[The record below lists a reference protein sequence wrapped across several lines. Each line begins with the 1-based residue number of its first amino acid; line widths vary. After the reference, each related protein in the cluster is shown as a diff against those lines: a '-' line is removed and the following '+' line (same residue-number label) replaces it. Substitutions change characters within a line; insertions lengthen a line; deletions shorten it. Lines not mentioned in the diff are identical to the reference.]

1 MSKRSAVTNCFR
13 NSFLFVLFP
22 QYYGITYSI
31 LLRCIENRNMYLA
44 GTITKQ
50 NENWEVRVGK
60 LYMDHNLIYFE
71 RQMHTKAQRNKKI
84 NEAEKLEKET

>member
-1 MSKRSAVTNCFR
+1 
-13 NSFLFVLFP
+13 
-22 QYYGITYSI
+22 
-31 LLRCIENRNMYLA
+31 MYLA

>member
-1 MSKRSAVTNCFR
+1 
-13 NSFLFVLFP
+13 
-22 QYYGITYSI
+22 
-31 LLRCIENRNMYLA
+31 MYLA

-50 NENWEVRVGK
+50 NENWEVSVGK

-84 NEAEKLEKET
+84 YEAEKLEKET